1 MTDEI
6 RKGLFRIEVPLP
18 NNPLRSVNCYAVRGG
33 ERSLIIDTGLNRPE
47 CLQAIE
53 QGVRELDIDLA
64 KADFFITHFH
74 TDHLGLVGEIARDGN
89 RVYFNKTEVD
99 WMMNWGGWDVMF
111 NYGARNGFPLE
122 QLKAAFRSH
131 PGARFAPS
139 RIPELQILSEGDQLR
154 VGDYTFRAISTPGH
168 SPGHICL
175 YEPEYKL
182 LVSGDHVLG
191 DITPN
196 IQCWS
201 DESNPLKDYLNNLDK
216 VRSLEMDL
224 MLPGHRGLIGEPVKR
239 IDELKA
245 HHHRRLDEVLAI
257 LSSGPAHAYRVAS
270 RLSWDIEADSWED
283 FPLMQK
289 WFATGE
295 AIAHLRYLEE
305 KKAIRRKQD
314 SEETTYERS
323 PSSAHTAYKS

>member
-18 NNPLRSVNCYAVRGG
+18 DNPLRSINCYVIRGVD
-33 ERSLIIDTGLNRPE
+33 RSLIIDTGLNRSE
-47 CLQAIE
+47 CLQSIE
-53 QGVRELDIDLA
+53 QGVRELNIDLA
-64 KADFFITHFH
+64 KTDFFITHFH
-74 TDHLGLVGEIARDGN
+74 TDHLGLIGEVTREDS
-89 RVYFNKTEVD
+89 RVYFNQPEVD
-99 WMMNWGGWDVMF
+99 WMMNWGGWEVMF
-111 NYGARNGFPLE
+111 DYGARNGFPRDDL
-122 QLKAAFRSH
+122 QNAFHNH
-131 PGARFAPS
+131 PGAKFAPS
-139 RIPELQILSEGDQLR
+139 RIPKLQILSDGDLLQ
-154 VGDYTFRAISTPGH
+154 VGFYTFRAISTPGH

-175 YEPEYKL
+175 YEPEQKL

-201 DESNPLKDYLNNLDK
+201 DAHNPLQAYLDSLDK
-216 VRSLEMDL
+216 VRHLEMEL
-224 MLPGHRGLIGEPVKR
+224 MLPGHRRLIRNPVKR

-257 LSSGPAHAYRVAS
+257 LGDGPAHAYRVAS
-270 RLSWDIEADSWED
+270 RMSWDIDADSWED
-283 FPLMQK
+283 FPLTQK

-305 KKAIRRKQD
+305 KGTIRRKPD
-314 SEETTYERS
+314 SVETTYERV
-323 PSSAHTAYKS
+323 